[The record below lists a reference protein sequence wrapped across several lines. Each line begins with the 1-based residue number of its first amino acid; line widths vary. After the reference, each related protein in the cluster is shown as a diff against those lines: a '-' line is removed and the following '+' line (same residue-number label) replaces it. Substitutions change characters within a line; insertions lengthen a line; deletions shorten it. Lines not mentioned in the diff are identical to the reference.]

1 VQEILRTSRTSRC
14 TEKSGWFVFGT
25 DDRIR
30 DLLTELINEQ
40 ISKERETERS
50 AQSDEVLP
58 YFTLYILISYL
69 KGTGSRDR
77 IQIF

>member
-1 VQEILRTSRTSRC
+1 VTQFLYDRCHQVEEVQEILRTSRTSRC

-50 AQSDEVLP
+50 ALSDEVFP
-58 YFTLYILISYL
+58 YFALGIP
-69 KGTGSRDR
+69 
-77 IQIF
+77 